1 MAEEQSVPD
10 TNSLTAALV
19 ASVPQ
24 QQPNPEPH
32 MTPSP
37 CGSIATGLCI
47 GCKNCGDP
55 PAAKLCQ
62 AAVFSSTTAM
72 SDTFLE
78 SWYTSLVEL
87 PLGPLTK
94 QPCRRWHTASEM

>member
-1 MAEEQSVPD
+1 MVEQHSVLD
-10 TNSLTAALV
+10 TSSLIAALV
-19 ASVPQ
+19 SSVPQ
-24 QQPNPEPH
+24 QQHDSLPLH
-32 MTPSP
+32 VTPMQHGYMA
-37 CGSIATGLCI
+37 CTK
-47 GCKNCGDP
+47 CKKCGDP

-62 AAVFSSTTAM
+62 AAVFSNTTAM

-94 QPCRRWHTASEM
+94 QPCTS

>member
-1 MAEEQSVPD
+1 MD
-10 TNSLTAALV
+10 SLALHITLMQHSHR
-19 ASVPQ
+19 ACT
-24 QQPNPEPH
+24 E
-32 MTPSP
+32 
-37 CGSIATGLCI
+37 
-47 GCKNCGDP
+47 CKNCGDP

-62 AAVFSSTTAM
+62 AALFSRTTAM

-94 QPCRRWHTASEM
+94 QPCTRWHIFNKIEAVAQQSALQRAQHMEIDYK

>member
-1 MAEEQSVPD
+1 MQHGHGVC
-10 TNSLTAALV
+10 T
-19 ASVPQ
+19 
-24 QQPNPEPH
+24 H
-32 MTPSP
+32 
-37 CGSIATGLCI
+37 G
-47 GCKNCGDP
+47 KNCGDP

-78 SWYTSLVEL
+78 SWYTSLSEL

-94 QPCRRWHTASEM
+94 QPCTRWHIVNKIKAHCLSSLL